1 LSRVGIYGGTFD
13 PIHRGHLHVITQLF
27 KKDLIDQLLLIPA
40 GQPLLR
46 SSEPTASPEL
56 RRKMCE
62 LALSTLPEEIKNKV
76 SVNPIEILRQGPSYA
91 IDTVEAVSQTHPDDQ
106 IYLIVGADAF
116 SKMDQWHRAQELE
129 RMVSIICINRPGYPE
144 TGIDIGALDAAATTI
159 RQGLSADVPE
169 IVAGFIRENGLY
181 DNQ

>member
-27 KKDLIDQLLLIPA
+27 EKDLIDQLLLVPA

-46 SSEPTASPEL
+46 VLVPTASAEQ
-56 RRKMCE
+56 RRRMCE
-62 LALSTLPEEIKNKV
+62 LAVSELPEDIKNKV
-76 SVNPIEILRQGPSYA
+76 QVNPIEILRQGPSYA
-91 IDTVEAVSQTHPDDQ
+91 IDTVEAVISTFPEDQ
-106 IYLIVGADAF
+106 IYLILGADAF
-116 SKMDQWHRAQELE
+116 SKIDQWHQADELQK
-129 RMVSIICINRPGYPE
+129 MVRIICINRPGYPA
-144 TGIDIGALDAAATTI
+144 TGIDIEALDTAATTI

-169 IVAGFIRENGLY
+169 IVAAFIRENGLY